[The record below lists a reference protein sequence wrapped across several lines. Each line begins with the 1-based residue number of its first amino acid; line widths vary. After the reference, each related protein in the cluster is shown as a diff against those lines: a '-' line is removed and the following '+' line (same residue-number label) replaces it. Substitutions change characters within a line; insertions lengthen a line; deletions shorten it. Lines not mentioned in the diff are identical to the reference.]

1 MSTLSGQTIQSTY
14 QGLLKLANSTTGIT
28 SNLQAIEDGLGNN
41 TGVRITTNQL
51 ESPNIGS
58 YIPLRGR
65 YYGAGFTNV
74 SSNQMANGTQN
85 IIIAQSFYDLGQ
97 YSYSAMSYHVVTAT
111 STSDSV
117 EFAIYTAQQT
127 ENGIFPHTPI
137 MSGMTLTGLTTT
149 GVKDFVFSNNL
160 SFSGYGA
167 GLYFSVFK
175 VSNSGVQPTIR
186 FGGPTGGTNIPL
198 VSNLILGFSKT
209 ATINQYQFAVPVSQQ
224 INALVLSGQT
234 TFDNPFSSTIYTTQ
248 SMNNN
253 ILGSGLGFILHTTNF
268 N

>member
-51 ESPNIGS
+51 ESANIPS
-58 YIPLRGR
+58 YIPLKGR
-65 YYGAGFTNV
+65 YYGGGFSNV
-74 SSNQMANGTQN
+74 SANQMANGTQN
-85 IIIAQSFYDLGQ
+85 IIIANPFYDLGQ
-97 YSYSAMSYHVVTAT
+97 YSYSAMSYNVVTAT

-127 ENGIFPHTPI
+127 ENGLFPHAPI

-149 GVKDFVFSNNL
+149 GVKDFVFSSNL

-175 VSNSGVQPTIR
+175 ISNSGVQPTVR
-186 FGGPTGGTNIPL
+186 FGGPTGGNNIAT
-198 VSNLILGFSKT
+198 VGNVILGFSKT
-209 ATINQYQFAVPVSQQ
+209 PSINQYQFTTPLNGGITS
-224 INALVLSGQT
+224 LVLSGQT

-248 SMNNN
+248 SINNN

-268 N
+268 